1 MILWT
6 IQTEEVYETIQKTGV
21 YHCDSFRSFL
31 KECKIQY
38 DWLVCQ
44 MIKRIGDKPTEV
56 EYPVWAWYQWEGERK
71 KPDLRSERWGNGWK
85 GDRFACMEIDIPE
98 QDVLLS
104 DLHLCSI
111 MLNNGLLSETEEE
124 SIELENKYNR
134 LSEQKKWEMK
144 SKNGEG
150 VFDLSPLENGWII
163 RGDSIQATFWELRID
178 QIRSVRMFTSASPKP
193 AYLET
198 ERT

>member
-1 MILWT
+1 
-6 IQTEEVYETIQKTGV
+6 
-21 YHCDSFRSFL
+21 
-31 KECKIQY
+31 
-38 DWLVCQ
+38 
-44 MIKRIGDKPTEV
+44 MIKRIGDKPTGV

-104 DLHLCSI
+104 DFDLWSI

-124 SIELENKYNR
+124 SIELEKKYNL

-144 SKNGEG
+144 SKNWEG

-193 AYLET
+193 EYLEN
-198 ERT
+198 ENPFDINC

>member
-21 YHCDSFRSFL
+21 YHCDYFRSFL
-31 KECKIQY
+31 KDCKIQY
-38 DWLVCQ
+38 DWLVSQ
-44 MIKRIGDKPTEV
+44 MIKRIGDKPIGV

-104 DLHLCSI
+104 DFDLWSI

-144 SKNGEG
+144 SKNWEG

-178 QIRSVRMFTSASPKP
+178 QIHSVRMFTSASPKP
-193 AYLET
+193 DYLET
-198 ERT
+198 ESL